1 MNNLH
6 MKKRFTDFDI
16 LMHEKKLLF
25 KRKLERLKFT
35 NGKQS
40 VIKKLTKLMMETIV
54 LMLA

>member
-6 MKKRFTDFDI
+6 MKKRFSDFDI
-16 LMHEKKLLF
+16 LMHEKELLF